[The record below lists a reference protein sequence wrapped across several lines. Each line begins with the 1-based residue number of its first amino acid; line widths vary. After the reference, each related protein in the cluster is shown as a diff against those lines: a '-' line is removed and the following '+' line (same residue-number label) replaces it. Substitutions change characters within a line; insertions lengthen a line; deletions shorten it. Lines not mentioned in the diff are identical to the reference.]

1 MNNDWD
7 SVEKSLT
14 SISDASR
21 KRSKRHADA
30 YCNEVYK
37 KKGRK
42 RTINRVIKWQ
52 RGLEIDKEFK
62 EEEK

>member
-1 MNNDWD
+1 MDNDWD
-7 SVEKSLT
+7 SVEKKLESV
-14 SISDASR
+14 SEESR
-21 KRSKRHADA
+21 NRNKRHAGA

-52 RGLEIDKEFK
+52 RRLDIDKEFK